1 MRLVLTAAVFIGVC
15 APAAFA
21 QSSIQNG
28 SEASRQ
34 VSQAAGAVGES
45 GFKASSGVV
54 AIPMGT
60 IAVASGAVGHSANAS
75 GYTNVG
81 AGFEAGAASATKA
94 AKALV
99 DFSGS
104 PLTITDE
111 VIVGRKAAPTAQPA
125 PAIPY
130 TPAQ

>member
-1 MRLVLTAAVFIGVC
+1 MRLVLTAAIFAGLS
-15 APAAFA
+15 APAFA
-21 QSSIQNG
+21 QSSVHNA

-34 VSQAAGAVGES
+34 TSQAVGAIGES

-54 AIPMGT
+54 AVPMGAL
-60 IAVASGAVGHSANAS
+60 AVASGAVGHSANAS
-75 GYTNVG
+75 GYTEIG

-94 AKALV
+94 ARALV

-104 PLTITDE
+104 PLTVSDE
-111 VIVGRKAAPTAQPA
+111 VIVGRKHAPTAQPA

-130 TPAQ
+130 TPAE